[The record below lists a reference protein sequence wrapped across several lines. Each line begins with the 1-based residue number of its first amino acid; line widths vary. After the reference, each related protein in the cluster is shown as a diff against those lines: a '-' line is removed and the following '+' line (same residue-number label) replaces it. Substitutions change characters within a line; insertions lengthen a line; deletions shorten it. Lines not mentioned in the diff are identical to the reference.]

1 MSISSISSVTD
12 PYQTYQTTNGQNNF
26 AQFRKDFQA
35 IGSALQSGDLTGA
48 EKAFTD
54 LQQLMPNSSTSNQT
68 QNAQQNPFATDMN
81 ALSSA
86 LSGTGNLN
94 DAQAAYAKLQQDM
107 QSVQGHHH
115 HHHHHKASS
124 TSQSSDQN
132 PLTTDFQTLA
142 QALQSGDLSG
152 AQTAF
157 AQLQQDFQ
165 TYNPSGQVTTESG
178 GSTSSTSSI
187 NTTV

>member
-1 MSISSISSVTD
+1 MTVSSISSVTD
-12 PYQTYQTTNGQNNF
+12 PYQTYQTNGQNNF

-35 IGSALQSGDLTGA
+35 IGSALQSGDLTDA
-48 EKAFTD
+48 QKAFAD
-54 LQQLMPNSSTSNQT
+54 LQQLLPNSSASNPT
-68 QNAQQNPFATDMN
+68 QNGQQNPFATDMN

-86 LSGTGNLN
+86 LSGTGNLS
-94 DAQAAYAKLQQDM
+94 DAQAAYAKLQQDI

-124 TSQSSDQN
+124 TSQSSDQS
-132 PLTTDFQTLA
+132 PVASDFQTLA

-165 TYNPSGQVTTESG
+165 TYSPSAQVTTESG
-178 GSTSSTSSI
+178 GSSSI

>member
-1 MSISSISSVTD
+1 MTISGISSATN
-12 PYQTYQTTNGQNNF
+12 PYQTYQTYGQNNF
-26 AQFRKDFQA
+26 AQFQQDLQTV
-35 IGSALQSGDLTGA
+35 GSALQSGDLAGA
-48 EKAFTD
+48 KKAFAD

-68 QNAQQNPFATDMN
+68 QNAFTTDLN
-81 ALSSA
+81 AVGQA
-86 LSGTGNLN
+86 LQSGSVS
-94 DAQAAYAKLQQDM
+94 DAQAAYGKLQQDM
-107 QSVQGHHH
+107 QSVQGHH

-165 TYNPSGQVTTESG
+165 AYNPSSQVTTGSG
-178 GSTSSTSSI
+178 GSSSI
-187 NTTV
+187 NTTA

>member
-12 PYQTYQTTNGQNNF
+12 PYQTNQTNGQNNF

-35 IGSALQSGDLTGA
+35 IGSALQSGDLAGA
-48 EKAFTD
+48 QKAFTD
-54 LQQLMPNSSTSNQT
+54 LQQLLPDSSASNQT
-68 QNAQQNPFATDMN
+68 QNGQQNPFTADMDALSK
-81 ALSSA
+81 ALSSNNA
-86 LSGTGNLN
+86 S
-94 DAQAAYAKLQQDM
+94 DAQTAYAKLQQDM

-115 HHHHHKASS
+115 HHHHKASS
-124 TSQSSDQN
+124 TSQGSDQN
-132 PLTTDFQTLA
+132 PLATDFQTLG

-165 TYNPSGQVTTESG
+165 EVAVAAAVV
-178 GSTSSTSSI
+178 STLPLEA
-187 NTTV
+187 